1 MSPYLAIALS
11 IAFTISGQLLLK
23 RGMGVLGQLTIRDLA
38 LRAIMSP
45 WVIVGLAVYVCGVVC
60 WTIALSQRDLSF
72 VYPFSSLS
80 YVGIMLGSYF
90 LFKEHISRVRLL
102 GIGVI
107 IAGLLI
113 ISLSGTG
120 VQ

>member
-23 RGMGVLGQLTIRDLA
+23 RGMGVLGQLTIKDLA
-38 LRAIMSP
+38 LKAITSP
-45 WVIVGLAVYVCGVVC
+45 WVIIGLGVYVCGVVC

-80 YVGIMLGSYF
+80 YAGIMLGSYF
-90 LFKEHISRVRLL
+90 LFKERISRVRLL

-107 IAGLLI
+107 IVGLLI

>member
-1 MSPYLAIALS
+1 MSPFLAIALS
-11 IAFTISGQLLLK
+11 IVFTISGQLMLK

-38 LRAIMSP
+38 RRAVTSP
-45 WVIVGLAVYVCGVVC
+45 WVIGGLGIYGCGVVC

-80 YVGIMLGSYF
+80 YVGIMVGSYF
-90 LFKEHISRVRLL
+90 LFRERISHIRLL

-107 IAGLLI
+107 IVGLLI
-113 ISLSGTG
+113 ISFSATG
-120 VQ
+120 AG